1 MPGHPEPKT
10 LPMRLDYRWIK
21 DADGALDRGFV
32 AMLAR
37 HFGIDAFVETGT
49 YRGDTIAAVRGAFA
63 RLISIELSAEFAQ
76 TARQRFAG
84 DAAVTILHADSA
96 TGLAQAFELL
106 PGRPAILWL
115 DAHYSGG
122 PTAKGA
128 GNTPILAE
136 IDQIM
141 AARDGRDVILVDD
154 ARLFWPVPPGFLS
167 HDTLEGYP
175 LLPELAV
182 RMAGSRHG
190 YRVFAQ
196 GDALLA
202 TPPGLEPSPVLAA
215 CTACRLAAPGAPA
228 NPALESTLLTSAG
241 EERRALAELAPLIE
255 QQKAYGLGG
264 HYFYWRGLLQEA
276 AGAVDAAREDLD
288 FAARCGVIP
297 PGRVPATPAP

>member
-1 MPGHPEPKT
+1 
-10 LPMRLDYRWIK
+10 MRLDYRWIK

-32 AMLAR
+32 TMLAR

-49 YRGDTIAAVRGAFA
+49 YHGDTIAAVRGSFA
-63 RLISIELSAEFAQ
+63 RLFSIELSAEFAQ
-76 TARQRFAG
+76 AARHRFAG
-84 DAAVTILHADSA
+84 DDAVTILQADSA
-96 TGLAQAFELL
+96 TGLAQAFERL
-106 PGRPAILWL
+106 PDRPAVLWL

-136 IDQIM
+136 IDQIV
-141 AARDGRDVILVDD
+141 ATRDGRDVILIDD

-175 LLPELAV
+175 LLSEVAARL
-182 RMAGSRHG
+182 AGSRHG
-190 YRVFAQ
+190 YRVFAL

-228 NPALESTLLTSAG
+228 DPAVEAALLAASG
-241 EERRALAELAPLIE
+241 EERQALAQLAPLIE
-255 QQKAYGLGG
+255 QQQAYGLGG
-264 HYFYWRGLLQEA
+264 HYFYWRGLLHEA
-276 AGAVDAAREDLD
+276 AGERNAAREDLG
-288 FAARCGVIP
+288 FAAQCGVIP
-297 PGRVPATPAP
+297 PGRVPAAPAP